1 MNLFRV
7 TNYGLYS
14 TAFTALASF
23 LFFGAVNY
31 FLTLD
36 DAAEFRYLLNWA
48 LSLSL
53 IFALGWDSAIT
64 RLTMRDAAKLKEFAE
79 RVLPYL
85 TLLACLASLW
95 IKSDYLL
102 ISSMIMALVSVL
114 IHYNYKRAE
123 GNFISYIIGLN
134 VFDKGYRLLAFL
146 IVVLSFNEHLFAL
159 FVILYQLAVTRSPL
173 FEPKRLYE
181 LILFFFRGI
190 LRAQNISY
198 MLAGGFMVM
207 ASKGVYL
214 SGYDYSDNILN
225 SLDFVLL
232 FCMFLL
238 VPIQSVMKY
247 KEISVGGNYEIILG
261 GHDSSSEL
269 KICVLE
275 LAIVMGICAAM
286 MLADI
291 YWERIELDANVIA
304 GALILHIFISNIP
317 NPIQVLAAYHKNIT
331 ALVVLLFLI
340 LAVILSLQ
348 IDIVQ
353 DRFWIYT
360 VAVFFSQ
367 LILVVTLSSVFKGK
381 FLAIRFVRTIFL
393 TILCVIVWSAYGT

>member
-14 TAFTALASF
+14 TVFTALVSF

-31 FLTLD
+31 FLTVS

-64 RLTMRDAAKLKEFAE
+64 RLTIRDAAKLKEFAE

-85 TLLACLASLW
+85 TLLTCLASFW

-123 GNFISYIIGLN
+123 GNFISYIIGWN
-134 VFDKGYRLLAFL
+134 VLDKGYRLLVFL

-173 FEPKRLYE
+173 LEPKRLYE
-181 LILFFFRGI
+181 LLLFFFRGI

-214 SGYDYSDNILN
+214 SGSDYSDNILN

-247 KEISVGGNYEIILG
+247 KEISVGGDYEIILG
-261 GHDSSSEL
+261 GHDNSSEL
-269 KICVLE
+269 KICILE
-275 LAIVMGICAAM
+275 LIVVMGICAVM

-291 YWERIELDANVIA
+291 YWGRIDLDANVIA

-317 NPIQVLAAYHKNIT
+317 NPIQVLAAYHKNNA
-331 ALVVLLFLI
+331 ALVVLLLLM

-348 IDIVQ
+348 FEMVQ
-353 DRFWIYT
+353 YRFWIYT

-367 LILVVTLSSVFKGK
+367 LVLVVSLPSIFKGK

-393 TILCVIVWSAYGT
+393 TVFCVIVWSAYGT